1 MEISESFHD
10 SHSSATDGQDLKTSF
25 QHTSHNLLPVAENLL
40 PRQASNETNGTI
52 NHKTQTVISQTSRQE
67 KFQMNITTHQT
78 IQHLEDAKQVLLD
91 IEAIRTTL
99 PKLQKEALDYQAKI
113 HDAKLELKDILEQVS
128 RAKEDAD
135 QNFLAISRP
144 ESSTLITEASSV
156 NLDQEAT
163 VGTTVVNQSDSEDSE
178 DDDASMPDLVTES
191 VNPVEDSQDEE
202 DEQDNQNNVHSSVPS
217 LTQDDGFPE
226 SAGTEDHRNKRVN
239 CSQSSSTTL
248 SSSCLIADLEKQPE
262 QNDETTPGDNSNDLR
277 GFTTPPRAT
286 VCMIEDDIDVLNKQY
301 QAEEEEEV
309 DGHSSILSSLSS
321 SSSSC
326 CATTQKKKALRLPRR
341 WSSPKKWRRMIRTNR
356 LQSIYLRHSC

>member
-1 MEISESFHD
+1 M
-10 SHSSATDGQDLKTSF
+10 K
-25 QHTSHNLLPVAENLL
+25 
-40 PRQASNETNGTI
+40 
-52 NHKTQTVISQTSRQE
+52 
-67 KFQMNITTHQT
+67 ITTHQT

-99 PKLQKEALDYQAKI
+99 PKLQMEALDYQAKI

-128 RAKEDAD
+128 RAKEEAD

-163 VGTTVVNQSDSEDSE
+163 VGTTVVNQSDNE
-178 DDDASMPDLVTES
+178 DDDVCMPDLVTES

-217 LTQDDGFPE
+217 LTQDDGFLE
-226 SAGTEDHRNKRVN
+226 SAGTEDHRNKMVN

-262 QNDETTPGDNSNDLR
+262 QNDETTPGDNSNDIR

-301 QAEEEEEV
+301 PEEEEKEEV

-321 SSSSC
+321 SSPSSC
-326 CATTQKKKALRLPRR
+326 CATTQKKKAHRLRRR